1 MFAVEHSG
9 LVIFD
14 EESVFVE
21 TIRLHQL
28 AANREG
34 WPQPAHHDCYGAQF
48 SWMPLAAIV
57 VKADTLSLL
66 GVAL

>member
-21 TIRLHQL
+21 TIRLHRL
-28 AANREG
+28 EASIEG
-34 WPQPAHHDCYGAQF
+34 GPQPAHHDRYGAQF
-48 SWMPLAAIV
+48 LWMPLATIV
-57 VKADTLSLL
+57 VEADTLSLL

>member
-1 MFAVEHSG
+1 MFAVGHSG

-14 EESVFVE
+14 EVSVFVE
-21 TIRLHQL
+21 TIRLHRL
-28 AANREG
+28 AASIEG
-34 WPQPAHHDCYGAQF
+34 WPQPDHHDRYVAQF